1 MSPSHRPTSHPRNT
15 RPPAYRATTRR
26 PRCAKW
32 RRVSALTTPSA
43 AVVLTNIVRP
53 SRFRIKLRGRPNAIP
68 CERSQQ
74 ELYLGWSAAEHRPKR
89 GDPGACTRPGA
100 HPPPAPPI
108 QTRHNAPPRPSP
120 DAFTPTRKT
129 DPQTT
134 APTRPSPPP
143 SDSTTPPASTRQAH
157 GPLPRDPARRSP
169 PAA

>member
-108 QTRHNAPPRPSP
+108 QTRHDAPPTSFTRRPHANAKNRSTN
-120 DAFTPTRKT
+120 DRA
-129 DPQTT
+129 DPSIPATFGFD
-134 APTRPSPPP
+134 
-143 SDSTTPPASTRQAH
+143 DSTSQYSSGACAPA
-157 GPLPRDPARRSP
+157 P
-169 PAA
+169 